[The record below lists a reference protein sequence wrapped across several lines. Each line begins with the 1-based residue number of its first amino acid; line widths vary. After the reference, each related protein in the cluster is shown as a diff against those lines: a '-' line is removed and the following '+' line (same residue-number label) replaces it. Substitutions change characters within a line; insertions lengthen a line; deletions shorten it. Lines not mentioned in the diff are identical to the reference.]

1 MIDREQI
8 ADAARGWVGTPFQH
22 QQRERGVAVDCAGLV
37 IGVAREL
44 GLVEPSFD
52 VNGYSRLP
60 DGQTLLEHC
69 RRWMREVARDA
80 MSVGDVLV
88 VRFDREPQ
96 HFGFLVDYRH
106 GGLAIVHAAT
116 KYGRVVETR
125 LLFGTSPRSM
135 KFVAAFA
142 LPGVD

>member
-1 MIDREQI
+1 MIDRAQI
-8 ADAARGWVGTPFQH
+8 ASAARGWVGTPFQH
-22 QQRERGVAVDCAGLV
+22 QQRERGVAVDCAGVV

-44 GLVEPSFD
+44 ALVEPGFD
-52 VNGYSRLP
+52 VNGYTRLP
-60 DGQTLLEHC
+60 DGRTLLEHC
-69 RRWMREVARDA
+69 RRWMREIDVEA
-80 MSVGDVLV
+80 MTVGDVLV

-96 HFGFLVDYRH
+96 HFGILVDYRH

-125 LLFGTSPRSM
+125 LLFGSSPRAM

-142 LPGVD
+142 LPGVH